1 MKIFHKFYFE
11 TRISSAENIEIIALI
26 VDNYN
31 IRLNFSLLR
40 K

>member
-1 MKIFHKFYFE
+1 MKNFHKFYFE
-11 TRISSAENIEIIALI
+11 TRISPAENIEIIALI

-40 K
+40 E